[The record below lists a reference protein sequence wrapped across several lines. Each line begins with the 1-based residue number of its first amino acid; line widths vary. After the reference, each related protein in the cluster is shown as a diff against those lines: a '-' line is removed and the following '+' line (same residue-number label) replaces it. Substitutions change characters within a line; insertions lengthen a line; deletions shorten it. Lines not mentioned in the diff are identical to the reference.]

1 MSCLNNRMLN
11 SGYSF
16 LIFQVLKQMF
26 VSMCSLFRVK
36 AVFCLLL
43 HPPFEMGYISIWKI
57 NMDIFSIYWI
67 ALLIFVFRLCIS
79 LISLFHLPNFSK
91 PYTPTFEHVNSIEVG
106 PQHFLKDKYIYTIYI
121 CHNYIILLASNSPG
135 ILHSISFLALCHKL
149 FFAINISESS

>member
-1 MSCLNNRMLN
+1 MAQDFSYSHHLHLCLRRFEYWYRRFHPGSDCLEMLGLRCSLCMSCLNNRMLN

-16 LIFQVLKQMF
+16 LIFQVLKHMF

-43 HPPFEMGYISIWKI
+43 HPPFEMGYISIWKT

-106 PQHFLKDKYIYTIYI
+106 PQHF
-121 CHNYIILLASNSPG
+121 
-135 ILHSISFLALCHKL
+135 F
-149 FFAINISESS
+149 ER